1 MKFSYYY
8 ILVVFLFFSCTKD
21 DKNEIE
27 KFIVEFKTGEGT
39 SVKSQSVLKGELAV
53 EPKEPARNGYDFSSW
68 YKDDKIFK
76 NKFGFDKELIY
87 ENIVLYAK
95 WEKSL
100 IVDGKVVFIVEFKT
114 GGATLVK
121 SQYIQKGKM
130 LIEPKEPTRKGYDF
144 SGWYKDDKTFKNKF
158 DFENEVISSKLI
170 LYAKWEKVIPD
181 RFLVKIKSEGVLIGT
196 VFVKKGTKL
205 LEPNAPTK
213 KDHKFVGWY
222 DDLSSRFDFQ
232 KPITADLTINAMFAP
247 IKIEKLK
254 FDIEQVNYNNNDTAY
269 AYVSFLD
276 ANKSSYE
283 YHLYTAY
290 QPGLKHD
297 LEQNKKLF
305 GFREFKSKTKH
316 IKLKEFYPADDFDL
330 FGKHRLY
337 FMVVAKDSKGKIVN
351 ISNQDYVYTI
361 SINQGNYISDFLNI
375 VIPYERPVFGF
386 LQLQSNIKLLCPS
399 ILRSTSSAG
408 NPFPTADMYF
418 KWHFVYDHQSY
429 ENLDLKYSKSYTG
442 SIKTKM
448 LVNCNKPGVTKYTSV
463 DIYNASAE
471 VDAILFKEFKSYV
484 FIVMGNGEQSSLNS
498 ETLDLDYFNKK
509 HNKKLTKDNFRF
521 KILAYIKK

>member
-21 DKNEIE
+21 DKKDIE
-27 KFIVEFKTGEGT
+27 KFIVEFRTGEGT
-39 SVKSQSVLKGELAV
+39 SVRSQSVLKGELAV
-53 EPKEPARNGYDFSSW
+53 EPKEPARNGYDFSGW
-68 YKDDKIFK
+68 YKDDKTFK
-76 NKFGFDKELIY
+76 NKFDFEREAINSKL
-87 ENIVLYAK
+87 VLYAK

-114 GGATLVK
+114 GGGATLVK

-305 GFREFKSKTKH
+305 GFREFKSKNKY
-316 IKLKEFYPADDFDL
+316 IKLKDFYPADDFDL

-361 SINQGNYISDFLNI
+361 IMKKDTYTSDFLNI
-375 VIPYERPVFGF
+375 FIPYERPVFG
-386 LQLQSNIKLLCPS
+386 LVQMRANIKFQCPYDYRAS
-399 ILRSTSSAG
+399 GSPKVFSG
-408 NPFPTADMYF
+408 NMYF
-418 KWHFVYDHQSY
+418 SWHLLYDHKSY

-442 SIKTKM
+442 RIKTKM
-448 LVNCNKPGVTKYTSV
+448 LLYCKDPYKY
-463 DIYNASAE
+463 IYFPL
-471 VDAILFKEFKSYV
+471 LFKEHAASSLEITVKPFKSYV
-484 FIVMGNGEQSSLNS
+484 FIGTGNGEQGSLKS
-498 ETLDLDYFNKK
+498 ETLDLDYYNKK
-509 HNKKLTKDNFRF
+509 NSRKLTKDNFRF
-521 KILAYIKK
+521 KVLVYIKR